1 MEGRHTMLFSF
12 EGKTPRIAAT
22 AWIGPGSFVIGDV
35 VIGERSTVWP
45 GAVIRAD
52 FAPIRIGDDVHI
64 EDNVVLHSGG
74 GLTLGNNITIGHS
87 AVVHGKTIGNWVL
100 LGNNCTVLDDA
111 VVEDLCII
119 GANAL
124 VSPRETVPTG
134 SLMLGVPG
142 VATPARPDQLERRRA
157 AQQSGA
163 TRTDGYYANAMR
175 YRAAGIE
182 ERQLWT
188 PIPGAVGELPP
199 GWAPRAG

>member
-1 MEGRHTMLFSF
+1 MLFTF
-12 EGKTPRIAAT
+12 EGKTPRVADT

-87 AVVHGKTIGNWVL
+87 AVVHGKSIGNWVL

-111 VVEDLCII
+111 VVEDGCIV
-119 GANAL
+119 GAGAL
-124 VSPRETVPTG
+124 VSPREVVRSG
-134 SLMLGVPG
+134 ALILGVPG
-142 VATPARPDQLERRRA
+142 VQTPARPDQLERRRQ
-157 AQQSGA
+157 AQQSGGA
-163 TRTDGYYANAMR
+163 GRVGGYYDNAMR

-182 ERQLWT
+182 ERQLWVAQ
-188 PIPGAVGELPP
+188 PGAVGVLPP
-199 GWAPRAG
+199 GWSR